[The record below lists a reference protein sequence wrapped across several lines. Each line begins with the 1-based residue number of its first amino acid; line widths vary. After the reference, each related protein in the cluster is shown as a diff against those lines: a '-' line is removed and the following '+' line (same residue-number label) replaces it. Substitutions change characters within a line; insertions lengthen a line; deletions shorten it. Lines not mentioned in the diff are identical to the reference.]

1 MGLALKEF
9 FNGAFC
15 VNTIKQFIQLY
26 HVQPVILQCLIYLI
40 LKVHP
45 YNNQIMEDSNNS
57 ADMRGFSMAEH
68 SLYEK
73 KREKEEND
81 LVARMLR
88 P

>member
-1 MGLALKEF
+1 MEL
-9 FNGAFC
+9 FC
-15 VNTIKQFIQLY
+15 GNTIKQLIQLY

-40 LKVHP
+40 LKVLP
-45 YNNQIMEDSNNS
+45 YNNQITEDNNNL
-57 ADMRGFSMAEH
+57 ADMEGFSMAEH

>member
-1 MGLALKEF
+1 MELF
-9 FNGAFC
+9 S